1 MPQQISHTLEMH
13 TCIDQQTPRRAAQV
27 VQGQGRQAG
36 GLAELPESPPDV
48 AVTLRGALGGQE
60 HEVPPR
66 TL

>member
-13 TCIDQQTPRRAAQV
+13 ARVDQQTACRTPQV
-27 VQGQGRQAG
+27 VEGQGRQAG
-36 GLAELPESPPDV
+36 GLAELSEGPPEVP
-48 AVTLRGALGGQE
+48 VTLRGACGGQE